1 MRVVPVD
8 DVLIRVVDV
17 VLPNKPG
24 RRLMAQQRRELLSVE
39 LLQQPEQT
47 RHEPCFSLQVM
58 DTRAHGMPF
67 TRAGA
72 IGSPQSR
79 QMPYVPFSS
88 RKRAFSLACRIL
100 ASVFLCFGCMW

>member
-47 RHEPCFSLQVM
+47 RHEPCFSLQV
-58 DTRAHGMPF
+58 RPPRFHGMAF
-67 TRAGA
+67 TRAVA

-79 QMPYVPFSS
+79 QMPYVPFSIRPS
-88 RKRAFSLACRIL
+88 ASSIACRIF
-100 ASVFLCFGCMW
+100 ASVCFSFS